1 MPSIT
6 PRMVG
11 LYLFLFWV
19 QCIAGIGINAYNL
32 ALQSADSG
40 IADIILQAI
49 VGSEKVGIGAAT
61 NSLIIVITV
70 EGILVLAEWVKKKQ
84 FKEGVEVGKKQGIEQ
99 GAAAERKRANAKLR
113 ALAEEYGIPEEKLEI
128 EEEADEKP
136 N

>member
-19 QCIAGIGINAYNL
+19 QCITGIGINAYNL

-49 VGSEKVGIGAAT
+49 VESEKVGIGAAT
-61 NSLIIVITV
+61 NSLIVVITV
-70 EGILVLAEWVKKKQ
+70 EGILVLASYFKKKWQ
-84 FKEGVEVGKKQGIEQ
+84 EEVDIAKGFKQGV
-99 GAAAERKRANAKLR
+99 AAERKRTNAKLR
-113 ALAEEYGIPEEKLEI
+113 AWAEERGIPI
-128 EEEADEKP
+128 ENCPLMTRVRDSKD